1 MQREV
6 YQDFDLIL
14 KACEKATYDF
24 DIESG
29 WMTSVPLSDTELEK
43 QLHQL
48 LVSNY
53 MGVWSFTDDGYSGT
67 VLVHRAAFPFLQVT
81 HIIGVR
87 YRA

>member
-48 LVSNY
+48 LVSKY
-53 MGVWSFTDDGYSGT
+53 MGG
-67 VLVHRAAFPFLQVT
+67 LV
-81 HIIGVR
+81 I
-87 YRA
+87 YR